1 MKIRKKTP
9 FLSFMKKTMF
19 SHDATRKTRTTC
31 TVSTLTLTAA
41 LSQKFKSFQ
50 LIISKAFLANWSQ
63 RCQLTSL

>member
-1 MKIRKKTP
+1 
-9 FLSFMKKTMF
+9 MKKTMF